1 MIRSVSPLPYNQGSP
16 WCVQSHQSGQ
26 CHLRLTSYSWSTDLV
41 KFMPIFFLLGQF
53 LYYHTTFKCTLAIV
67 GPYIDHGGHMSVRH
81 VSPDLDL
88 IFTVFNDFVK
98 FTLSYHDYIVHVG
111 QILYYIV
118 HVPWYIQH
126 RIPIVGPHIDHG
138 GCVFIFVIMSPYLN
152 FI

>member
-1 MIRSVSPLPYNQGSP
+1 
-16 WCVQSHQSGQ
+16 
-26 CHLRLTSYSWSTDLV
+26 
-41 KFMPIFFLLGQF
+41 
-53 LYYHTTFKCTLAIV
+53 
-67 GPYIDHGGHMSVRH
+67 MSVRH

-126 RIPIVGPHIDHG
+126 RIPIVGPHIG
-138 GCVFIFVIMSPYLN
+138 Q
-152 FI
+152 